1 MSGMCG
7 RFAFQGDHWPEFA
20 LDVEK
25 PSLEPNFNISPQDE
39 TPVIHLNS
47 QSVTITSMQWGLRPS
62 WSQKSTMEPINARI
76 ETVESKPMFRE
87 AYHQRRCI
95 IPASGWYEWK
105 TTPRG
110 KVPFYHTSNKSE
122 IVLMAGIYEQWS
134 NDEEVLNTFTVLTQ
148 DATSDIDHIHNRMP
162 VIINSEEAIL
172 WMQRSIG
179 PSLPPTIDVHPVSRE
194 VNKTTA
200 KGSHLIRRIR
210 TLFD

>member
-20 LDVEK
+20 VDVEK
-25 PSLEPNFNISPQDE
+25 PSLEPNFNISPQDK
-39 TPVIHLNS
+39 TPVIHLDS
-47 QSVTITSMQWGLRPS
+47 QTVAITSMQWGLRPS

-95 IPASGWYEWK
+95 IPANGWYEWK

-110 KVPFYHTSNKSE
+110 KVPFYHTSNQNE
-122 IVLMAGIYEQWS
+122 VLLMAGIYEQWS
-134 NDEEVLNTFTVLTQ
+134 SDVEFLNTFTILTQ

-162 VIINSEEAIL
+162 VLINSEEAIM
-172 WMQRSIG
+172 WMERSTG
-179 PSLPPTIDVHPVSRE
+179 PSAPPKIDVHPVGRE

>member
-20 LDVEK
+20 VNVEK
-25 PSLEPNFNISPQDE
+25 PSLEPNFNISPQDK
-39 TPVIHLNS
+39 TPVIHLDS
-47 QSVTITSMQWGLRPS
+47 QTVAITSMQWGLRPS

-95 IPASGWYEWK
+95 IPANGWYEWK

-110 KVPFYHTSNKSE
+110 KVPFYHTSNQNE
-122 IVLMAGIYEQWS
+122 VLLMAGIYEQWS
-134 NDEEVLNTFTVLTQ
+134 SDVEFLNTFTILTQ

-162 VIINSEEAIL
+162 VLINSEEAIM
-172 WMQRSIG
+172 WMERSTG
-179 PSLPPTIDVHPVSRE
+179 PSAPPKIDVHPVGRE